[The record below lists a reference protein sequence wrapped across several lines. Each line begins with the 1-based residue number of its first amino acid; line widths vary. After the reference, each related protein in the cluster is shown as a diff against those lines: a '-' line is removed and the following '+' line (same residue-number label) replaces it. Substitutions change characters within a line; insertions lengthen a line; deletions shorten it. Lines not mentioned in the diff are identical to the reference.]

1 MYGTYGIHQS
11 PVLEPIKNKL
21 APASYIFSK
30 IEIKKFKKRILRLS
44 TYSNLHAT
52 CPPIEPWP
60 KVYKNFFLSGAGI
73 DYCLLFN
80 IYLSCPG
87 VRARTTSPGVRT
99 LVRLRVHCWPP
110 SQYQGGTVY
119 E

>member
-1 MYGTYGIHQS
+1 M
-11 PVLEPIKNKL
+11 LEPIKNKL

-60 KVYKNFFLSGAGI
+60 KVYKNFFYLEPELIIVYYLTFICPVQVSERGRHLLESGLWSDCEFTVGLPPNI
-73 DYCLLFN
+73 KVGQYDRPLLF
-80 IYLSCPG
+80 
-87 VRARTTSPGVRT
+87 
-99 LVRLRVHCWPP
+99 
-110 SQYQGGTVY
+110 
-119 E
+119 